1 VYPVI
6 VRANKFIRKGVDEG
20 EYADAGITES
30 LRELRRRIQG
40 TAEKG
45 LGAAGRKGTIPSR
58 LSRPAPVIGLE
69 SSGLSAADSERSA
82 SREAGKVGWY
92 HEREPLVP
100 VDEGFLFFGGAMTI
114 RAFKIIESTLREGE
128 QFARAHFTPSQKA
141 AIAQMLD
148 EFGVE
153 YLELTSPC
161 ASPQSEA
168 DLRTVAA
175 LPLRAKVLT
184 HVRCHLDDA
193 RLAVTTGADGID
205 VLFGTSSAMRSFSH
219 GKTVDEIIEAGSEV
233 VRFIQSQGLEVR
245 FSSEDSFRS
254 EPRDLLRVYQAIDR
268 LHPQRVGL
276 ADTVGIATPSQVFEL
291 VSMVR
296 KAVDCDI
303 EFHAHNDTGCAIANA
318 FAALEAGATHIDTT
332 VLGIGER
339 NGIVPLSGMI
349 ARLLSVQPE
358 LVDQYRLETLPGL
371 DRMVAAMVGIE
382 VPFNAALTSET
393 AFHHKAGM
401 HTNAVLND
409 PSTYEIFDPA
419 RFGRERTVMTGHRLT
434 GRHAIAHRA
443 SSLGLTLTDHEVR
456 TLTAE
461 VKRRADSGPLTND
474 ELDDLLR
481 GSVPA

>member
-1 VYPVI
+1 MTRI
-6 VRANKFIRKGVDEG
+6 VPANKFIRKGVDEG

-30 LRELRRRIQG
+30 LWQLRRRIQG

-45 LGAAGRKGTIPSR
+45 LGAAGRTGAIRSRPSR
-58 LSRPAPVIGLE
+58 MAPVIRLE
-69 SSGLSAADSERSA
+69 SSGRTAADSKRPF
-82 SREAGKVGWY
+82 SREDGKVGWY
-92 HEREPLVP
+92 HERRPLVP

-114 RAFKIIESTLREGE
+114 KAFNIIESTLREGE
-128 QFARAHFTPSQKA
+128 QFAPAHFTPSQKI
-141 AIAQMLD
+141 AIAEMLD

-161 ASPQSEA
+161 ASPQSDA

-193 RLAVTTGADGID
+193 RLAIDTGADGID
-205 VLFGTSSAMRSFSH
+205 VLFGTSSAMRAFSH
-219 GKTVDEIIEAGSEV
+219 GKSVDEIIETGTEV
-233 VRFIQSQGLEVR
+233 VRYIQSQGLEVR
-245 FSSEDSFRS
+245 FSSEDSFRA

-276 ADTVGIATPSQVFEL
+276 ADTVGIATPNQVFEM

-339 NGIVPLSGMI
+339 NGIVPLSGII
-349 ARLLSVQPE
+349 APLLSVPPQ
-358 LVDQYRLETLPGL
+358 LVAHYRLEILPEL
-371 DRMVAAMVGIE
+371 DRMVADMVGIE
-382 VPFNAALTSET
+382 IPFNAAITGDT

-409 PSTYEIFDPA
+409 PSSYEIFDPA
-419 RFGRERTVMTGHRLT
+419 RFGRERTVMAGHRLT
-434 GRHAIAHRA
+434 GRHAIASRA
-443 SSLGLTLTDHEVR
+443 TALGLTLSDHELR
-456 TLTAE
+456 TVTNE
-461 VKRRADSGPLTND
+461 VKRRADAGPLSKD
-474 ELDDLLR
+474 ELEELLR
-481 GSVPA
+481 GSRPG

>member
-1 VYPVI
+1 MARI
-6 VRANKFIRKGVDEG
+6 VPANKFIRKGVDEG

-30 LRELRRRIQG
+30 LRQLRRRVQG

-45 LGAAGRKGTIPSR
+45 LGAAGRTGVIPSR
-58 LSRPAPVIGLE
+58 PSRMAPVIGLE
-69 SSGLSAADSERSA
+69 SSGSGPRTQRGRSCERTAKSGGTTREGLS
-82 SREAGKVGWY
+82 SR
-92 HEREPLVP
+92 

-114 RAFKIIESTLREGE
+114 KAFNIIESTLREGE
-128 QFARAHFTPSQKA
+128 QFAPAHFTPSQKI
-141 AIAQMLD
+141 AIAELLD

-193 RLAVTTGADGID
+193 RIAIDTGADGID
-205 VLFGTSSAMRSFSH
+205 VLFGTSSAMRAFSH
-219 GKTVDEIIEAGSEV
+219 GKTVDEIIESGTEV
-233 VRFIQSQGLEVR
+233 VRYIQSQGLEVR

-276 ADTVGIATPSQVFEL
+276 ADTVGIATPNQVFEM

-318 FAALEAGATHIDTT
+318 FAALEAVRTPIGTHHPGVGAGH
-332 VLGIGER
+332 
-339 NGIVPLSGMI
+339 GIVPPSRMN
-349 ARLLSVQPE
+349 ARPPSPHPPLAAP
-358 LVDQYRLETLPGL
+358 YRLQHLPEP
-371 DRMVAAMVGIE
+371 D
-382 VPFNAALTSET
+382 
-393 AFHHKAGM
+393 
-401 HTNAVLND
+401 
-409 PSTYEIFDPA
+409 
-419 RFGRERTVMTGHRLT
+419 
-434 GRHAIAHRA
+434 
-443 SSLGLTLTDHEVR
+443 
-456 TLTAE
+456 
-461 VKRRADSGPLTND
+461 
-474 ELDDLLR
+474 
-481 GSVPA
+481 

>member
-1 VYPVI
+1 
-6 VRANKFIRKGVDEG
+6 
-20 EYADAGITES
+20 
-30 LRELRRRIQG
+30 
-40 TAEKG
+40 
-45 LGAAGRKGTIPSR
+45 
-58 LSRPAPVIGLE
+58 
-69 SSGLSAADSERSA
+69 
-82 SREAGKVGWY
+82 
-92 HEREPLVP
+92 

-114 RAFKIIESTLREGE
+114 QAFKIIESTLREGE
-128 QFARAHFTPSQKA
+128 QFAPAHFTPSQKI
-141 AIAQMLD
+141 AIAEMLD
-148 EFGVE
+148 QFGVE

-168 DLRTVAA
+168 DLRVIAA

-193 RLAVTTGADGID
+193 RIAIDTGADGID
-205 VLFGTSSAMRSFSH
+205 VLFGTSSAMREFSH
-219 GKTVDEIIEAGSEV
+219 GKSVDQIIEAGTEV
-233 VRFIQSQGLEVR
+233 VQYIQSQGLEVR

-276 ADTVGIATPSQVFEL
+276 ADTVGIATPNQVFEM

-349 ARLLSVQPE
+349 ARLLSVNPE
-358 LVDQYRLETLPGL
+358 LVAQYRLEILPAL
-371 DRMVAAMVGIE
+371 DRMVADMVGIE
-382 VPFNAALTSET
+382 IPFNAAITGDT

-409 PSTYEIFDPA
+409 PSSYEIFDPA
-419 RFGRERTVMTGHRLT
+419 RFGRERTVMAGHRLT
-434 GRHAIAHRA
+434 GRHAIASRA
-443 SSLGLTLTDHEVR
+443 AALGLTLTEHDIR

-461 VKRRADSGPLTND
+461 VKRRADAGPLSNQ

-481 GSVPA
+481 GETPTRPSHRGGGNLEASNGHAD

>member
-1 VYPVI
+1 
-6 VRANKFIRKGVDEG
+6 
-20 EYADAGITES
+20 
-30 LRELRRRIQG
+30 
-40 TAEKG
+40 
-45 LGAAGRKGTIPSR
+45 
-58 LSRPAPVIGLE
+58 
-69 SSGLSAADSERSA
+69 
-82 SREAGKVGWY
+82 
-92 HEREPLVP
+92 
-100 VDEGFLFFGGAMTI
+100 MTI

-128 QFARAHFTPSQKA
+128 QFAPAHFTPAQKV

-148 EFGVE
+148 QFGVD

-175 LPLRAKVLT
+175 LPLQAKVLT

-193 RLAVTTGADGID
+193 RVAVGTGADGID
-205 VLFGTSSAMRSFSH
+205 VLFGTSSAMRAFSH
-219 GKTVDEIIEAGSEV
+219 GKTVDEIIETGTDV
-233 VRFIQSQGLEVR
+233 VRYIQSQGLEVR

-276 ADTVGIATPSQVFEL
+276 ADTVGIATPNQVFEM

-349 ARLLSVQPE
+349 ARLLSLHPE
-358 LVDQYRLETLPGL
+358 LVAQYRLEILPEL
-371 DRMVAAMVGIE
+371 DRMVADMVGIE
-382 VPFNAALTSET
+382 IPFNAAITGDT

-401 HTNAVLND
+401 HTNAVLNN
-409 PSTYEIFDPA
+409 PSSYEIFDPA
-419 RFGRERTVMTGHRLT
+419 RFGRERTVMAGHRLT
-434 GRHAIAHRA
+434 GRHAIASRA
-443 SSLGLTLTDHEVR
+443 STLGLTLTDRELRV
-456 TLTAE
+456 LTAE
-461 VKRRADSGPLTND
+461 VKRRADTGPLSND

>member
-1 VYPVI
+1 
-6 VRANKFIRKGVDEG
+6 
-20 EYADAGITES
+20 
-30 LRELRRRIQG
+30 
-40 TAEKG
+40 
-45 LGAAGRKGTIPSR
+45 
-58 LSRPAPVIGLE
+58 
-69 SSGLSAADSERSA
+69 
-82 SREAGKVGWY
+82 
-92 HEREPLVP
+92 

-114 RAFKIIESTLREGE
+114 QAFRIIESTLREGE
-128 QFARAHFTPSQKA
+128 QFAPAHFTPSQKT
-141 AIAQMLD
+141 AIAEKLD

-168 DLRTVAA
+168 DLRTIAA

-193 RLAVTTGADGID
+193 RVAVDTGADGID

-219 GKTVDEIIEAGSEV
+219 GKSVDEIIETGTEV
-233 VRFIQSQGLEVR
+233 VQYIQSQGLEVR

-276 ADTVGIATPSQVFEL
+276 ADTVGIATPNQVFEL

-349 ARLLSVQPE
+349 ARLLSVRPDLVSQYQLEILPE
-358 LVDQYRLETLPGL
+358 L
-371 DRMVAAMVGIE
+371 DRMVADMVGIE
-382 VPFNAALTSET
+382 IPFNAAITSET

-401 HTNAVLND
+401 HTNAVLKD
-409 PSTYEIFDPA
+409 PSAYEIFDPA
-419 RFGRERTVMTGHRLT
+419 RFGRERTVMVGHRLS
-434 GRHAIAHRA
+434 GRNAIRHRA
-443 SSLGLTLTDHEVR
+443 TSLGLSLTDHELRAV
-456 TLTAE
+456 TLE
-461 VKRRADSGPLTND
+461 VKRRADAGPLSND
-474 ELDDLLR
+474 ELDNLLR
-481 GSVPA
+481 STPHPGPPPQGGREFGGQQWER

>member
-1 VYPVI
+1 M
-6 VRANKFIRKGVDEG
+6 A
-20 EYADAGITES
+20 S
-30 LRELRRRIQG
+30 
-40 TAEKG
+40 
-45 LGAAGRKGTIPSR
+45 
-58 LSRPAPVIGLE
+58 VIGLE
-69 SSGLSAADSERSA
+69 SSGAHAADSKRPALQEH
-82 SREAGKVGWY
+82 GKVGWY
-92 HEREPLVP
+92 HDRRPLVP

-128 QFARAHFTPSQKA
+128 QFAPAHFTPAQKV

-148 EFGVE
+148 QFGVD

-175 LPLRAKVLT
+175 LPLQAKVLT

-193 RLAVTTGADGID
+193 RVAVGTGADGID
-205 VLFGTSSAMRSFSH
+205 VLFGTSSAMRAFSH
-219 GKTVDEIIEAGSEV
+219 GKTVDEIIETGTDV
-233 VRFIQSQGLEVR
+233 VRYIQSQGLEVR

-276 ADTVGIATPSQVFEL
+276 ADTVGIA
-291 VSMVR
+291 
-296 KAVDCDI
+296 A
-303 EFHAHNDTGCAIANA
+303 
-318 FAALEAGATHIDTT
+318 
-332 VLGIGER
+332 
-339 NGIVPLSGMI
+339 
-349 ARLLSVQPE
+349 
-358 LVDQYRLETLPGL
+358 
-371 DRMVAAMVGIE
+371 
-382 VPFNAALTSET
+382 PFNASITSGT

-409 PSTYEIFDPA
+409 PSSYEIFDPA
-419 RFGRERTVMTGHRLT
+419 RFGLERTVMTGHRLT

-443 SSLGLTLTDHEVR
+443 TTLGLALTDHEVR

-461 VKRRADSGPLTND
+461 VKRRADAGPLSND

>member
-1 VYPVI
+1 
-6 VRANKFIRKGVDEG
+6 
-20 EYADAGITES
+20 
-30 LRELRRRIQG
+30 
-40 TAEKG
+40 
-45 LGAAGRKGTIPSR
+45 
-58 LSRPAPVIGLE
+58 
-69 SSGLSAADSERSA
+69 
-82 SREAGKVGWY
+82 
-92 HEREPLVP
+92 
-100 VDEGFLFFGGAMTI
+100 MTI

-128 QFARAHFTPSQKA
+128 QFAPAHFTPAQKV

-148 EFGVE
+148 QFGVD

-175 LPLRAKVLT
+175 LPLQAKVLT

-193 RLAVTTGADGID
+193 RVAVGTGADGID
-205 VLFGTSSAMRSFSH
+205 VLFGTSSAMRAFSH
-219 GKTVDEIIEAGSEV
+219 GKTVDEIIETGTDV
-233 VRFIQSQGLEVR
+233 VRYIQSQGLEVR

-276 ADTVGIATPSQVFEL
+276 ADTVGIATPNQVFEL

-349 ARLLSVQPE
+349 ARLLSVRPE
-358 LVDQYRLETLPGL
+358 LVANYRLEILPEL
-371 DRMVAAMVGIE
+371 DRMVADMVGIE
-382 VPFNAALTSET
+382 IPFNASITSET

-419 RFGRERTVMTGHRLT
+419 RFGRQRTVMAGHRLT
-434 GRHAIAHRA
+434 GRHAIASRA
-443 SSLGLTLTDHEVR
+443 TALGLTLTDHEVR
-456 TLTAE
+456 SLTAE
-461 VKRRADSGPLTND
+461 VKRRADAGPLSND
-474 ELDDLLR
+474 ELDNLLR
-481 GSVPA
+481 ATPTLTLPHAGGGNLEDSNGHAD

>member
-1 VYPVI
+1 MARI
-6 VRANKFIRKGVDEG
+6 VPANKFIRKGVDEG

-30 LRELRRRIQG
+30 LRQLRRRVQG

-45 LGAAGRKGTIPSR
+45 LGAAGRTPTLTLPRKREREQKGSRPSR
-58 LSRPAPVIGLE
+58 SAPVIGLE
-69 SSGLSAADSERSA
+69 SSGSGPRTQRGRSCERTAKSGGTTREGLS
-82 SREAGKVGWY
+82 SR
-92 HEREPLVP
+92 

-114 RAFKIIESTLREGE
+114 KAFNIIESTLREGE
-128 QFARAHFTPSQKA
+128 QFAPAHFTPSQKI
-141 AIAQMLD
+141 AIAEMLD

-193 RLAVTTGADGID
+193 RIAIDTGADGID
-205 VLFGTSSAMRSFSH
+205 VLFGTSSAMRAFSH
-219 GKTVDEIIEAGSEV
+219 GKSVDEIIEAGTEV
-233 VRFIQSQGLEVR
+233 VRYIQAQGLEVR

-276 ADTVGIATPSQVFEL
+276 ADTVGIATPNQVFEM

-296 KAVDCDI
+296 EAVDCDI

-339 NGIVPLSGMI
+339 NGSVP
-349 ARLLSVQPE
+349 PE
-358 LVDQYRLETLPGL
+358 LVAHYRLEILPQL
-371 DRMVAAMVGIE
+371 DRMVADMVGVDI
-382 VPFNAALTSET
+382 PFNAAITGDT

-409 PSTYEIFDPA
+409 PSSYEIFDPA
-419 RFGRERTVMTGHRLT
+419 RFGRERTVMAGHRLT
-434 GRHAIAHRA
+434 GRHAIASRA
-443 SSLGLTLTDHEVR
+443 TALGLTLSDHELR
-456 TLTAE
+456 TVTNE
-461 VKRRADSGPLTND
+461 VKRRADAGPLSND

>member
-1 VYPVI
+1 
-6 VRANKFIRKGVDEG
+6 
-20 EYADAGITES
+20 
-30 LRELRRRIQG
+30 
-40 TAEKG
+40 
-45 LGAAGRKGTIPSR
+45 
-58 LSRPAPVIGLE
+58 
-69 SSGLSAADSERSA
+69 
-82 SREAGKVGWY
+82 
-92 HEREPLVP
+92 

-114 RAFKIIESTLREGE
+114 KAFNIIESTLREGE
-128 QFARAHFTPSQKA
+128 QFAPAHFTPSQKI
-141 AIAQMLD
+141 AIAEMLD
-148 EFGVE
+148 AFGVE

-193 RLAVTTGADGID
+193 RVAIGTGADGID
-205 VLFGTSSAMRSFSH
+205 VLFGTSSAMRAFSH
-219 GKTVDEIIEAGSEV
+219 GKTVDEIIEAGTEV
-233 VRFIQSQGLEVR
+233 VQYIQSQGLEVR

-276 ADTVGIATPSQVFEL
+276 ADTVGIATPNQVFEM

-318 FAALEAGATHIDTT
+318 FAALEAGATYIDTT

-349 ARLLSVQPE
+349 ARLFSVNPD
-358 LVDQYRLETLPGL
+358 LVANYRLEILPEL
-371 DRMVAAMVGIE
+371 DRMVAEMVGIE
-382 VPFNAALTSET
+382 IPFNAALTSQT

-419 RFGRERTVMTGHRLT
+419 RFGRERTVMAGHRLT
-434 GRHAIAHRA
+434 GRHAIASRA
-443 SSLGLTLTDHEVR
+443 TALGLTLTDHALR

-461 VKRRADSGPLTND
+461 VKRRADAGPLSNQ
-474 ELDDLLR
+474 ELDDLLQGLAPTPSLPHKGGGR
-481 GSVPA
+481 FSPLLGGGNLEDSNGHAD

>member
-1 VYPVI
+1 M
-6 VRANKFIRKGVDEG
+6 A
-20 EYADAGITES
+20 
-30 LRELRRRIQG
+30 L
-40 TAEKG
+40 
-45 LGAAGRKGTIPSR
+45 SR

-69 SSGLSAADSERSA
+69 SSGIVAADSLRLA
-82 SREAGKVGWY
+82 SREVGEVGWY
-92 HEREPLVP
+92 HERRPLVP
-100 VDEGFLFFGGAMTI
+100 EDEGFLFFGGAMTI
-114 RAFKIIESTLREGE
+114 RAFRIIESTLREGE
-128 QFARAHFTPSQKA
+128 QFALAHFTPAQKI
-141 AIAQMLD
+141 AIAQALD
-148 EFGVE
+148 AFGVE

-168 DLRTVAA
+168 DLRAIAA
-175 LPLRAKVLT
+175 LPLRAKILT

-193 RLAVTTGADGID
+193 RIAVDTGADGID
-205 VLFGTSSAMRSFSH
+205 VLFGTSSAMRAFSH
-219 GKTVDEIIEAGSEV
+219 GKSVDEIIETGTEV
-233 VRFIQSQGLEVR
+233 VRYIQAQGLEVR

-349 ARLLSVQPE
+349 ARLLSLRPD
-358 LVDQYRLETLPGL
+358 LVAQYRLELLPEL
-371 DRMVAAMVGIE
+371 DRMVADIVGIQI
-382 VPFNAALTSET
+382 PFNAALTGDT

-409 PSTYEIFDPA
+409 PSSYEIFDPA
-419 RFGRERTVMTGHRLT
+419 RFGRQRTVMTGHRLT

-443 SSLGLTLTDHEVR
+443 STLGLTLSDHELRV
-456 TLTAE
+456 LTAE
-461 VKRRADSGPLTND
+461 VKRRADAGPLSTD
-474 ELDDLLR
+474 ELDELLR
-481 GSVPA
+481 GVPPPLPSPQGGRLLEGLEESNGHAV

>member
-1 VYPVI
+1 MARI
-6 VRANKFIRKGVDEG
+6 VPANKFIRKGVDEG

-30 LRELRRRIQG
+30 LRQLRRRVQG

-45 LGAAGRKGTIPSR
+45 LGAAGRTGAIRSRPSR
-58 LSRPAPVIGLE
+58 MASVIGLE
-69 SSGLSAADSERSA
+69 SSGSGPRTQRGRSCERTAKSGGTTREGLS
-82 SREAGKVGWY
+82 SR
-92 HEREPLVP
+92 

-114 RAFKIIESTLREGE
+114 KAFNIIESTLREGE
-128 QFARAHFTPSQKA
+128 QFAPAHFTPVQKI
-141 AIAQMLD
+141 AIAEMLD

-175 LPLRAKVLT
+175 RPLRAKVLT

-193 RLAVTTGADGID
+193 RLAIDTGADGID
-205 VLFGTSSAMRSFSH
+205 VLFGTSSAMRAFSH
-219 GKTVDEIIEAGSEV
+219 GKSVDEIIETGTEV
-233 VRFIQSQGLEVR
+233 VRYIQAQGLEVR

-268 LHPQRVGL
+268 
-276 ADTVGIATPSQVFEL
+276 
-291 VSMVR
+291 
-296 KAVDCDI
+296 DI

-349 ARLLSVQPE
+349 ARLLSVHPE
-358 LVDQYRLETLPGL
+358 LVAHYRLEILPAL
-371 DRMVAAMVGIE
+371 DRMVADMVGIE
-382 VPFNAALTSET
+382 IPFNAAITGDT

-401 HTNAVLND
+401 HTNA
-409 PSTYEIFDPA
+409 
-419 RFGRERTVMTGHRLT
+419 
-434 GRHAIAHRA
+434 
-443 SSLGLTLTDHEVR
+443 
-456 TLTAE
+456 
-461 VKRRADSGPLTND
+461 
-474 ELDDLLR
+474 
-481 GSVPA
+481 